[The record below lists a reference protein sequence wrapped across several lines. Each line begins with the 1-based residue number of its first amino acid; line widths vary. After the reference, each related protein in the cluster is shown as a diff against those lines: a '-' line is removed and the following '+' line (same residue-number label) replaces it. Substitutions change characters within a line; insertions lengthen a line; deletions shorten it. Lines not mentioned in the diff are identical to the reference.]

1 MDDLPTL
8 RTEGR
13 FEFGQVFKF
22 LEVVLVGAV
31 PDVHLGF
38 EGFAAFVAVFPVAC
52 MSFIVMGPAEGIAI
66 VVSIAAVP
74 GVRERDILVMI
85 VANPVPA
92 AIGLSDLSDFA
103 TQATARLLS
112 LGLRCIHISL
122 ARYAGPYSPAPSK
135 NAYGI
140 KIPAV

>member
-8 RTEGR
+8 RAEGWLECGR
-13 FEFGQVFKF
+13 VLQF

-38 EGFAAFVAVFPVAC
+38 EGVTAFLAVFPVAN
-52 MSFIVMGPAEGIAI
+52 MPFVVMGPTESVAI
-66 VVSIAAVP
+66 MISVAAVS

-112 LGLRCIHISL
+112 LGLRCSHLSH

-135 NAYGI
+135 HAY
-140 KIPAV
+140 

>member
-8 RTEGR
+8 RAEGW
-13 FEFGQVFKF
+13 FECGRVFQF

-38 EGFAAFVAVFPVAC
+38 KGFAAFVAVFPGAC

-66 VVSIAAVP
+66 VVSVAAVP
-74 GVRERDILVMI
+74 RVRERDILVMI
-85 VANPVPA
+85 VAYPVPA

-103 TQATARLLS
+103 TQATARFLT
-112 LGLRCIHISL
+112 LGLRCSHLSL
-122 ARYAGPYSPAPSK
+122 ARYAGTY
-135 NAYGI
+135 
-140 KIPAV
+140 